1 MADFGRKIWSASDYF
16 VLLHCQRK
24 GKACRRARQANTD
37 LRQANTET
45 RQANTETRQANTETR
60 QANTE
65 MGQTNT
71 ETEPANILIILNI
84 GQFSFVVHSFFCN
97 FASKTI

>member
-1 MADFGRKIWSASDYF
+1 MAVFGRKIWSASDYF
-16 VLLHCQRK
+16 VTLHCHRK

-37 LRQANTET
+37 LRQT
-45 RQANTETRQANTETR
+45 NTETRQANTETR

-71 ETEPANILIILNI
+71 ETEQANILIIVNI
-84 GQFSFVVHSFFCN
+84 GQISFVVHSFFCT
-97 FASKTI
+97 FVPKTI

>member
-37 LRQANTET
+37 L
-45 RQANTETRQANTETR
+45 RQANTETR